1 MFNYMIIILV
11 ILSNV
16 KSFCVLNS
24 NIEVFNDFIK
34 IKNEKNTS
42 FSSLINL
49 AIVEYTKNH
58 KKSNKSNILD
68 YINSNFIKLPN
79 FYDHSLI
86 WRDYCIKTSE
96 KNLKDIELQS
106 KNINI
111 VSNFLLKFSES
122 ERKHKKS
129 INLIQML
136 AYHRSF

>member
-1 MFNYMIIILV
+1 M
-11 ILSNV
+11 SNV

-24 NIEVFNDFIK
+24 NIEVFTDFIK

-68 YINSNFIKLPN
+68 YINSNFVKLPN
-79 FYDHSLI
+79 FYDDSLV
-86 WRDYCIKTSE
+86 WRDFCINTSE

-136 AYHRSF
+136 SFQRGF

>member
-1 MFNYMIIILV
+1 M
-11 ILSNV
+11 SNV

-24 NIEVFNDFIK
+24 NIEAFNDFIK

-58 KKSNKSNILD
+58 KKSNKSNILN
-68 YINSNFIKLPN
+68 YINSNFVKLPD
-79 FYDHSLI
+79 FYDDSLL

-96 KNLKDIELQS
+96 KNLKEIEIQS

-111 VSNFLLKFSES
+111 VSNFLLKFNKS
-122 ERKHKKS
+122 ERLHKKS
-129 INLIQML
+129 INITQMMNFQ
-136 AYHRSF
+136 RGF

>member
-1 MFNYMIIILV
+1 M
-11 ILSNV
+11 SNV

-24 NIEVFNDFIK
+24 NIEAFNDFIN

-68 YINSNFIKLPN
+68 YINSNFVKLPD
-79 FYDHSLI
+79 FFDDSLS
-86 WRDYCIKTSE
+86 WRDFCIKTSE
-96 KNLKDIELQS
+96 KNLKEIEIQS

-111 VSNFLLKFSES
+111 VSNFLLKFNKS
-122 ERKHKKS
+122 ERLHKKS
-129 INLIQML
+129 INITQMMNFQ
-136 AYHRSF
+136 RGF

>member
-1 MFNYMIIILV
+1 M
-11 ILSNV
+11 SNV

-24 NIEVFNDFIK
+24 NIEAFNDFIK

-58 KKSNKSNILD
+58 KKSNKSNILN

-79 FYDHSLI
+79 FYDDSLV
-86 WRDYCIKTSE
+86 WRDFCIKTSE
-96 KNLKDIELQS
+96 KNLKEIEIQS

-111 VSNFLLKFSES
+111 VSNFLLKFNKS
-122 ERKHKKS
+122 ERLHKKS
-129 INLIQML
+129 INITQMMNFQ
-136 AYHRSF
+136 RGF

>member
-1 MFNYMIIILV
+1 
-11 ILSNV
+11 LSNV

-24 NIEVFNDFIK
+24 NIEAFNDFIK

-58 KKSNKSNILD
+58 KKSNKSNILN

-79 FYDHSLI
+79 FYDDSLV
-86 WRDYCIKTSE
+86 WRDFCIKTSE
-96 KNLKDIELQS
+96 KNLKEIEIQS

-111 VSNFLLKFSES
+111 VSNFLLKFNKS
-122 ERKHKKS
+122 ERLHKKS
-129 INLIQML
+129 INITQMMNFQ
-136 AYHRSF
+136 RGF

>member
-1 MFNYMIIILV
+1 
-11 ILSNV
+11 LSNV

-58 KKSNKSNILD
+58 KKSNKSNILN
-68 YINSNFIKLPN
+68 YINSNFVKLPD
-79 FYDHSLI
+79 FYDDSLL
-86 WRDYCIKTSE
+86 WRDFCIKTSE
-96 KNLKDIELQS
+96 KNLKEIEIQS

-111 VSNFLLKFSES
+111 VSNFLLKFNKS
-122 ERKHKKS
+122 ERLHKKS
-129 INLIQML
+129 INITQMMNFQ
-136 AYHRSF
+136 RGF

>member
-1 MFNYMIIILV
+1 M
-11 ILSNV
+11 SNV

-24 NIEVFNDFIK
+24 NIEAFNDFIN

-68 YINSNFIKLPN
+68 YINSNFVKLPD
-79 FYDHSLI
+79 FFDDPLS
-86 WRDYCIKTSE
+86 WRDFCIKTSE
-96 KNLKDIELQS
+96 KNLKEIEIQS

-111 VSNFLLKFSES
+111 VSNFLLKFNKS
-122 ERKHKKS
+122 ERLHKKS
-129 INLIQML
+129 INITQMMNFQ
-136 AYHRSF
+136 RGF